1 MNIILMLLLISLLI
15 IVHEL
20 GHFIAAKLMGVR
32 VSKFAIGLPFGPTL
46 YKRKF
51 GETTFLIHS
60 FLLGGYVSFP
70 DDKCP
75 ENKEELNDED
85 EEILPEDSPLR
96 FKNKNGW
103 QQAFI
108 LVAGVACNV
117 LFAFALV
124 LFCAFYWQKIPTN
137 TYEVFVA
144 GTNKPQDTSNIL
156 AKGILKGD
164 RLYKINGIQIDNPQE
179 FFFVLQNAKPFDG
192 KVSEEKQK
200 EVLKNILLLNKNYNE
215 NSVAKK
221 GEKITLPKRTYE
233 EKLLTDKK
241 TAIGLAKLKTNETK
255 LTQSEISL
263 RDKINSQKLI
273 LEEDTPITEIARA
286 YADYYKPFDI
296 TILRN
301 GKKIEFKDVIPD
313 KTGVLGLK
321 ISYTQNYTE
330 TKDIK
335 TALKATNTYITENTR
350 LMVVGLW
357 QLVTGNVPLN
367 QMHGIVAITKIGG
380 DIIEH
385 KGLMEGLLLTAII
398 SIDLALINILPIP
411 ALDGGHL
418 MFLAIE
424 KITRR
429 KIDEKA
435 YEILNSIFFYA
446 LMLLMIFI
454 VGNDIF
460 AIITKQF

>member
-20 GHFIAAKLMGVR
+20 GHFIAAKLMGVK

-70 DDKCP
+70 DDNCP

-85 EEILPEDSPLR
+85 AEVLPEDSPLR

-117 LFAFALV
+117 IFAFMLV

-156 AKGILKGD
+156 EKGIQKGD
-164 RLYKINGIQIDNPQE
+164 RLYKINGIEIDNPQE
-179 FFFVLQNAKPFDG
+179 FFFVLQNAKPYDG
-192 KVSEEKQK
+192 KVSKEKQG
-200 EVLKNILLLNKNYNE
+200 EVLKNILALNKKYDA
-215 NSVAKK
+215 NSIAKQ
-221 GEKITLPKRTYE
+221 GSVIYLPKRTYE
-233 EKLLTDKK
+233 EKLITDKN
-241 TAIGLAKLKTNETK
+241 TALGLKKLDDKEIKLNAKEM
-255 LTQSEISL
+255 SL
-263 RDKINSQKLI
+263 RDKMQSQKITLA
-273 LEEDTPITEIARA
+273 EDTPIVEIANA
-286 YADYYKPFDI
+286 WADYYKPFDI
-296 TILRN
+296 VILRD
-301 GKKIEFKDVIPD
+301 GKTIEYKNVIPD
-313 KTGVLGLK
+313 KSGLLGLK
-321 ISYTQNYTE
+321 ISYTQNYTQ

-335 TALKATNTYITENTR
+335 TALRATNTYITENTR

-380 DIIEH
+380 DIIQH

>member
-20 GHFIAAKLMGVR
+20 GHFAAAKLMGVK

-51 GETTFLIHS
+51 GETTFLVHS

-85 EEILPEDSPLR
+85 EEVLPEDSPLR

-117 LFAFALV
+117 LFAFILV
-124 LFCAFYWQKIPTN
+124 LFCAFYYQKIPTN

-144 GTNKPQDTSNIL
+144 GINKPQDTSNIL
-156 AKGILKGD
+156 SKGIQKGD
-164 RLYKINGIQIDNPQE
+164 KLHKINNIEIDNPQE
-179 FFFVLQNAKPFDG
+179 FFFVLQNAKPYDG
-192 KVSEEKQK
+192 KVSKEKQN
-200 EVLKNILLLNKNYNE
+200 EVLKNILALNKRYDA
-215 NSVAKK
+215 NSIAEQGSV
-221 GEKITLPKRTYE
+221 IYLPKRTYE
-233 EKLLTDKK
+233 EKLITDKN
-241 TAIGLAKLKTNETK
+241 TALGLKKLEDKEIKLNAK
-255 LTQSEISL
+255 EISL
-263 RDKINSQKLI
+263 RDKMQSQKITLT
-273 LEEDTPITEIARA
+273 EDTSIQEIARA
-286 YADYYKPFDI
+286 WADYYKPFDI
-296 TILRN
+296 VILRE
-301 GKKIEFKDVIPD
+301 GKTIEYKNVIPD
-313 KTGVLGLK
+313 KSGLLGLK
-321 ISYTQNYTE
+321 ISYTQNYTQ

-335 TALKATNTYITENTR
+335 TALRATNTYIVENTR

-357 QLVTGNVPLN
+357 QLVAGNVPLN

-380 DIIEH
+380 DIIQH

>member
-20 GHFIAAKLMGVR
+20 GHFVAAKLTGVR

-46 YKRKF
+46 YKKKF

-70 DDKCP
+70 DDNCP
-75 ENKEELNDED
+75 ENKEELNDKD
-85 EEILPEDSPLR
+85 EEQLPEDSPLR
-96 FKNKNGW
+96 FKNKSGS

-108 LVAGVACNV
+108 LVSGVLCNV
-117 LFAFALV
+117 IFAFVLV
-124 LFCAFYWQKIPTN
+124 LFCAFYYQKIPTN

-144 GTNKPQDTSNIL
+144 GTNKPENTSNIL
-156 AKGILKGD
+156 LKGVQKGD
-164 RLYKINGIQIDNPQE
+164 ILYKINGIKIDNPQE

-192 KVSEEKQK
+192 KVSEVKQN
-200 EVLKNILLLNKNYNE
+200 EVLKNILSINASYDE
-215 NSVAKK
+215 NSIVKQGAT
-221 GEKITLPKRTYE
+221 INLPKRTYE
-233 EKLLTDKK
+233 EKLMTDKE
-241 TAIGLAKLKTNETK
+241 TALGLKKLKTNEIK
-255 LTQSEISL
+255 LTPDEILL
-263 RDKINSQKLI
+263 RDKINSNKITLS
-273 LEEDTPITEIARA
+273 EDIPIKAIANA

-301 GKKIEFKDVIPD
+301 GKTIELKDVIPD
-313 KTGVLGLK
+313 KSGILGIKL
-321 ISYTQNYTE
+321 SYTQNYTE
-330 TKDIK
+330 TKSIK
-335 TALKATNTYITENTR
+335 TALSATNTYISENTR

-418 MFLAIE
+418 MFLIIE

-460 AIITKQF
+460 AIVTKQF

>member
-51 GETTFLIHS
+51 GNTTFLIHS

-70 DDKCP
+70 DDNCP

-85 EEILPEDSPLR
+85 EEALPEDSPLR

-117 LFAFALV
+117 IFAFMLV
-124 LFCAFYWQKIPTN
+124 LFCAFHWQKIPTN

-144 GTNKPQDTSNIL
+144 GINKPQDTSNIL
-156 AKGILKGD
+156 AKGIQKGD
-164 RLYKINGIQIDNPQE
+164 RLYKINGIEIDNPQE
-179 FFFVLQNAKPFDG
+179 FFFVLQNAKPYDG
-192 KVSEEKQK
+192 KISKEKQE
-200 EVLKNILLLNKNYNE
+200 EVLKNILALNKKYDE
-215 NSVAKK
+215 NSTAKE
-221 GEKITLPKRTYE
+221 GDVIYLPKKTYE
-233 EKLLTDKK
+233 EKLIADKD
-241 TAIGLAKLKTNETK
+241 TALGLKKLEDKETK
-255 LTQSEISL
+255 LTTKEVSL
-263 RDKINSQKLI
+263 RDKMQAQKITLN
-273 LEEDTPITEIARA
+273 EDTSIQEIARA

-296 TILRN
+296 TILRD
-301 GKKIEFKDVIPD
+301 GKTIEYNNVIPD
-313 KTGVLGLK
+313 KSGLLGLK

-330 TKDIK
+330 TKDVK
-335 TALKATNTYITENTR
+335 TALRATNTYIIENTR

-380 DIIEH
+380 DIIQH

-418 MFLAIE
+418 MFLVIE

>member
-1 MNIILMLLLISLLI
+1 MNIILMLLLISMLI

-70 DDKCP
+70 DDNCP
-75 ENKEELNDED
+75 ENKEELNEND
-85 EEILPEDSPLR
+85 EEALPEDSPLR

-108 LVAGVACNV
+108 LVAGVTCNV
-117 LFAFALV
+117 IFAFALV
-124 LFCAFYWQKIPTN
+124 LFCAFYYQKIPTN

-144 GTNKPQDTSNIL
+144 GTNKPENTSNIL
-156 AKGILKGD
+156 TKGIQKGD
-164 RLYKINGIQIDNPQE
+164 RLYKINGIQIENPQE
-179 FFFVLQNAKPFDG
+179 FFFVLQNAKPYDG
-192 KVSEEKQK
+192 KVSEEKK
-200 EVLKNILLLNKNYNE
+200 NEVLKNILSINKKYDE
-215 NSVAKK
+215 NSIVTE
-221 GEKITLPKRTYE
+221 GSVIYLPKKTYE
-233 EKLLTDKK
+233 EKLITDKE
-241 TAIGLAKLKTNETK
+241 TAIGLKKLKNSEIK
-255 LTQSEISL
+255 LTPKELSL
-263 RDKINSQKLI
+263 RDKMASQKI
-273 LEEDTPITEIARA
+273 TIAEDTSIQEIACA

-296 TILRN
+296 TVLRD
-301 GKKIEFKDVIPD
+301 GKTIEFKNVIPD
-313 KTGVLGLK
+313 KSGLLGLK

-330 TKDIK
+330 TKSIK
-335 TALKATNTYITENTR
+335 TALKATNTYIVENTK

-357 QLVTGNVPLN
+357 QLVTGNVPLS

-380 DIIEH
+380 DIIQH

-418 MFLAIE
+418 MFLTIE

-446 LMLLMIFI
+446 LMVLMVFI

>member
-1 MNIILMLLLISLLI
+1 MNIILMLLLISMLI

-70 DDKCP
+70 DDNCP
-75 ENKEELNDED
+75 ENNEELNEND
-85 EEILPEDSPLR
+85 EEALPEDSPLR

-108 LVAGVACNV
+108 LVAGVTCNV
-117 LFAFALV
+117 IFAFALV
-124 LFCAFYWQKIPTN
+124 LFCAFYYQKIPTN

-144 GTNKPQDTSNIL
+144 GTNKPENTSNIL
-156 AKGILKGD
+156 TKGIQKGD
-164 RLYKINGIQIDNPQE
+164 RLYKINGIQIENPQE
-179 FFFVLQNAKPFDG
+179 FFFVLQNAKPYDG
-192 KVSEEKQK
+192 KVSEEKK
-200 EVLKNILLLNKNYNE
+200 NEVLKNILSINKKYDE
-215 NSVAKK
+215 NSIVTK
-221 GEKITLPKRTYE
+221 GSVIYLPKKTYE
-233 EKLLTDKK
+233 EKLITDKE
-241 TAIGLAKLKTNETK
+241 TAIGLKKLKNNEIK
-255 LTQSEISL
+255 LTPKEISL
-263 RDKINSQKLI
+263 RDKMASQKI
-273 LEEDTPITEIARA
+273 IITEDTSIQEIACA

-296 TILRN
+296 TVLRD
-301 GKKIEFKDVIPD
+301 GKTIEFKNVIPD
-313 KTGVLGLK
+313 KSGLLGLK

-330 TKDIK
+330 TKSIK
-335 TALKATNTYITENTR
+335 TALKATNTYIVENTK

-357 QLVTGNVPLN
+357 QLVTGNVPLS

-380 DIIEH
+380 DIIQH

-418 MFLAIE
+418 MFLTIE
-424 KITRR
+424 KITGR

-446 LMLLMIFI
+446 LMVLMVFI

>member
-20 GHFIAAKLMGVR
+20 GHFIAAKLMGVK

-46 YKRKF
+46 YKKKF

-85 EEILPEDSPLR
+85 EETLPEDSPLR

-117 LFAFALV
+117 IFAFVLV
-124 LFCAFYWQKIPTN
+124 LFCAFYYQKMPTN

-144 GTNKPQDTSNIL
+144 GTNKPENTSNIL

-192 KVSEEKQK
+192 KVSKEKQE
-200 EVLKNILLLNKNYNE
+200 EVLKNILTLNKQYSE
-215 NSVAKK
+215 NSIAKK
-221 GEKITLPKRTYE
+221 GETVYFPKKTYE
-233 EKLLTDKK
+233 EKLITDKNV
-241 TAIGLAKLKTNETK
+241 ALGLKKLQDNEIK
-255 LTQSEISL
+255 LTPKEISL
-263 RDKINSQKLI
+263 RDKMQSQKI
-273 LEEDTPITEIARA
+273 TLEEDATLQELAKA

-296 TILRN
+296 TILRD
-301 GKKIEFKDVIPD
+301 GKLIEYKDVIPD
-313 KTGVLGLK
+313 KSGVLGLK

-330 TKDIK
+330 TKNIK
-335 TALKATNTYITENTR
+335 TALGATNSYIIENTR
-350 LMVVGLW
+350 LMLVGLW
-357 QLVTGNVPLN
+357 QLVAGQVPLN

-380 DIIEH
+380 DIIQH
-385 KGLMEGLLLTAII
+385 KGLMDGLLLTAII

-418 MFLAIE
+418 MFLTIE

-429 KIDEKA
+429 KIDERA

-460 AIITKQF
+460 AIVTKQF